1 MMKNEQERF
10 LELLK
15 KSLNERQFEAVTQGE
30 GPLLVLAGAGS
41 GKTRVLTY
49 RVAYLA
55 GYMGIPV
62 ETILAVTF
70 TNKAAGEMRE
80 RLEVL
85 LGDAVR
91 AMWVGTFHSL
101 FARILRRHLDRL
113 GMRGD
118 FTIFDAD
125 DSLRLVKRIAKEFGL
140 GSTEF
145 PPQQL
150 RGTISRAK
158 NELVLPEEY
167 AERAKGPYQFAAADV
182 YEAYDAGLRANNAL
196 DFDDLISMPVRL
208 FRKHPDVLDRYSSRF
223 RHMLVDEYQDTN
235 HAQYMLLTLLASKYR
250 NLCVVGDDDQSIY
263 RWRGA
268 QLRNILEFEKD
279 FPDATVIRLE
289 RNYRST
295 ANILKAASGV
305 VANNKGR
312 KAKTLWTDR
321 EPGAPVVVI
330 RATDE
335 RDEAFQ
341 VALRISDLT
350 TKGYSLGS
358 QAILYRINAQSRA
371 FEEALRRCSIPYR
384 IVGGLRFYERKEIKD
399 IIAYL
404 RVAVNPRDE
413 VSLTRIL
420 NVPPRGI
427 GDKTREL
434 LSSYARDQGL
444 MLYDAILS
452 HDDVEGVKGKAEA
465 GLKALAEL
473 FETLASSKDHM
484 GVGELTALLVEKLDL
499 IELYKQEKTLEAE
512 GRVENIQELLAA
524 TASYEGRDGEGNSR
538 DFLEEVSL
546 ITDVDEAQFGGE
558 LVTLMTLHCA
568 KGLEFP
574 VVFVV
579 GLEDGLLPWH
589 KGLDD
594 KAELEEERRLFYV
607 GMTRSQERLFLSWAR
622 SRFRGGFGMWSRG
635 SSRFLNEIPRDC
647 LSTADWQPRPLR
659 ITVQKEP
666 EIEGEASLDYGTS
679 QIPVG
684 SILAMGKR
692 VEHPQWGR
700 GLVVARHGFGDDL
713 EVSVRFLDGEVR
725 RLRANS
731 TSLRP
736 L

>member
-1 MMKNEQERF
+1 MRSERERF

-15 KSLNERQFEAVTQGE
+15 ESLNERQLEAVTQGE

-55 GYMGIPV
+55 GYEGIPV
-62 ETILAVTF
+62 EHILAVTF

-91 AMWVGTFHSL
+91 SMWVGTFHSL
-101 FARILRRHLDRL
+101 FARVLRRHLDCL

-118 FTIFDAD
+118 FTIFDSD
-125 DSLRLVKRIAKEFGL
+125 DSLRLVKRVTKDLGL
-140 GSTEF
+140 GAAEF

-150 RGTISRAK
+150 RATVSRAK
-158 NELVLPEEY
+158 NELILPEEY
-167 AERAKGPYQFAAADV
+167 AERAKGPYQFGAADV
-182 YEAYDAGLRANNAL
+182 YEAYEAGLRANNAL
-196 DFDDLISMPVRL
+196 DFDDLISLPVRL
-208 FRKHPDVLDRYSSRF
+208 FRKHPDVLDRYSRRF

-235 HAQYMLLTLLASKYR
+235 HAQYMLLTLLASRYR

-268 QLRNILEFEKD
+268 RLRNILEFEKD
-279 FPDATVIRLE
+279 YPDATVIRLE

-305 VANNKGR
+305 VANNVGR
-312 KAKTLWTDR
+312 KEKTLWTNR
-321 EPGAPVVVI
+321 EAGAPVVVI

-341 VALRISDLT
+341 VALRISDLS
-350 TKGYSLGS
+350 TKGYSFGN
-358 QAILYRINAQSRA
+358 QAVLYRINAQSRS
-371 FEEALRRCSIPYR
+371 FEEALRRCGIPYR

-404 RVAVNPRDE
+404 RVAVNSRDE
-413 VSLTRIL
+413 VSLLRVL

-434 LSSYARDQGL
+434 LRAHAKEHGL
-444 MLYDAILS
+444 TLYESILS
-452 HDDVEGVKGKAEA
+452 HDDVHGVRGKALI
-465 GLKALAEL
+465 GLQALAEL
-473 FETLASSKDHM
+473 LDTLTASKDHM
-484 GVGELTALLVEKLDL
+484 GVGELASLVVERLDL
-499 IELYKQEKTLEAE
+499 IELYKQEQTLEAE
-512 GRVENIQELLAA
+512 GRIENIQELLAA
-524 TASYEGRDGEGNSR
+524 TASYEGSDGKGNVR

-546 ITDVDEAQFGGE
+546 ITDIDEAEFGGE

-589 KGLDD
+589 KGLED

-607 GMTRSQERLFLSWAR
+607 GMTRSKERLFLSWAEN
-622 SRFRGGFGMWSRG
+622 RFQGGFGMWSRG
-635 SSRFLNEIPRDC
+635 SSRFLDEIPRDC
-647 LSTADWQPRPLR
+647 LSTADWRPGQIR
-659 ITVQKEP
+659 ITTQEEP
-666 EIEGEASLDYGTS
+666 EIDGEASLDYGTS
-679 QIPVG
+679 QIPVA

-692 VEHPQWGR
+692 VEHPRWGR
-700 GLVVARHGFGDDL
+700 GLVVARHGFGEDL
-713 EVSVRFLDGEVR
+713 EVSVRFIDGQIR
-725 RLRANS
+725 RLRASS
-731 TSLRP
+731 TGLRP